1 MKYNIIINGDIT
13 RHQFH
18 KRTDI
23 ESIILNNTEK
33 IDDYAFLR
41 CYFMK
46 SIILPE
52 TLKEIGLGIFRK
64 CYNLRTVK
72 IPKSLNELKPETFYG
87 CQSLEEIDIP
97 YGI

>member
-1 MKYNIIINGDIT
+1 MKYNITINGDIT

-52 TLKEIGLGIFRK
+52 TLKEIGLGIDFD
-64 CYNLRTVK
+64 YIAK
-72 IPKSLNELKPETFYG
+72 ILITILGLYLISKEDE
-87 CQSLEEIDIP
+87 
-97 YGI
+97 

>member
-1 MKYNIIINGDIT
+1 MKCDITINGDVS

-23 ESIILNNTEK
+23 EHITLIDTKK

-41 CYFMK
+41 CYFLK
-46 SIILPE
+46 SIVLPE

>member
-1 MKYNIIINGDIT
+1 MIIFCIDSQNNI
-13 RHQFH
+13 QSFLF
-18 KRTDI
+18 
-23 ESIILNNTEK
+23 SIILNNTEK